1 MPEFGD
7 GIAEVMGM
15 PILEQSQGRTFNG
28 VEQRLILGMS
38 LLAGIRALGVS
49 MIMPV
54 FSFYALSLS
63 GATEQWVGIAM
74 GIFAISQMFF
84 QIPMGYLSDHLG
96 RKTTTIIGSLIYLLG
111 TFLCGLAGNIYFL
124 ILARSIAGAGAV
136 TGVAMTWMTE
146 SVNKKSRNK
155 SMAYMGTG
163 IGMAVIIGFPLSW
176 FITSLRPA
184 NYVFYV
190 CAFFLILA
198 LVYTIVFM
206 EDGNHRHREANQTYN
221 FDETVKIFKYLI
233 RNGNFLRLSVVGFG
247 TNVCFAGVF
256 YIMPILILGQ
266 TQLGSMWKIFAPTA
280 LIGTVLMFYFARRA
294 DRNGSVQTVLIGL
307 AFEFS
312 GVLIPLWLHSIY
324 FLIPALIVF
333 YAGHCILASTLP
345 VVVSDFPVQKFKGT
359 VMSIFTSAQFLGM
372 GLGSI
377 VSGFILKFSSNG
389 LFGFL
394 SIMIL
399 CSLTAMMGYK
409 SAANKGHENGDD
421 QFD

>member
-1 MPEFGD
+1 MPEVGD
-7 GIAEVMGM
+7 GLPELMGM
-15 PILEQSQGRTFNG
+15 PILEQSQEKTFNG

-38 LLAGIRALGVS
+38 LLAGIRTLGVS

-54 FSFYALSLS
+54 FSFFALSLS

-74 GIFAISQMFF
+74 GIFAISQMIF

-136 TGVAMTWMTE
+136 TGVTMTWITE
-146 SVNKKSRNK
+146 SVNKKSLNK
-155 SMAYMGTG
+155 SLAYMGAG
-163 IGMAVIIGFPLSW
+163 IGMAVIVGFPLSW

-190 CAFFLILA
+190 CAFFLLLA
-198 LVYTIVFM
+198 LAYTILFI
-206 EDGNHRHREANQTYN
+206 EDENHHGEAIQTYS
-221 FDETVKIFKYLI
+221 FDETVKIFKYLL
-233 RNGNFLRLSVVGFG
+233 RNSNFLRLSVVGFG

-280 LIGTVLMFYFARRA
+280 LIGTVLMFYFAHRA

-312 GVLIPLWLHSIY
+312 GVLIPIWLHSIY
-324 FLIPALIVF
+324 FLIPALIIF

-345 VVVSDFPVQKFKGT
+345 VVVSDFPVQNFKGT

-372 GLGSI
+372 GMGGI
-377 VSGFILKFSSNG
+377 VSGIILKFSKNG
-389 LFGFL
+389 LFCFL
-394 SIMIL
+394 CMMIL
-399 CSLTAMMGYK
+399 CSLLAMMGYK
-409 SAANKGHENGDD
+409 ATANKSHTNGNN

>member
-1 MPEFGD
+1 
-7 GIAEVMGM
+7 M
-15 PILEQSQGRTFNG
+15 PILEESQERTFNG
-28 VEQRLILGMS
+28 VEQRLVLGMS

-54 FSFYALSLS
+54 FSFFALSLP
-63 GATEQWVGIAM
+63 GATAQSVGIAM
-74 GIFAISQMFF
+74 GIFALSQMIF
-84 QIPMGYLSDHLG
+84 QIPLGYLSDHLG
-96 RKTTTIIGSLIYLLG
+96 RKTTTIIGSVIYLLG

-124 ILARSIAGAGAV
+124 VFARSIAGAGAV
-136 TGVAMTWMTE
+136 TGVTMTWMTE
-146 SVNKKSRNK
+146 SINKKARNK
-155 SMAYMGTG
+155 SLAYMGMG

-198 LVYTIVFM
+198 LAYTILYM
-206 EDGNHRHREANQTYN
+206 KDENHHRRGSNQIYN
-221 FDETVKIFKYLI
+221 FDETIKVFKSLL
-233 RNGNFLRLSVVGFG
+233 RNANFLCLSAVGFG
-247 TNVCFAGVF
+247 TNACFAGVF

-280 LIGTVLMFYFARRA
+280 LIGTILMFYFAYRA
-294 DRNGSVQTVLIGL
+294 DRNGLTRTVLIGL

-312 GVLIPLWLHSIY
+312 GVLLPLLSHSIY
-324 FLIPALIVF
+324 LLIPALIVF

-345 VVVSDFPVQKFKGT
+345 VVIADFPVQKFKGT

-372 GLGSI
+372 GLGGI
-377 VSGFILKFSSNG
+377 VSGYILKFSSNS

-399 CSLTAMMGYK
+399 CSAIAMTGYK
-409 SAANKGHENGDD
+409 VSANKSHH
-421 QFD
+421 